1 MINIALFGPP
11 GAGKGTQSRH
21 LVDKY
26 GLVYISTG
34 DMLRKE
40 IANNT
45 EIGKNVKSIIDAG
58 GLVEDEYIVYLIE
71 QVIKENGDKN
81 GFLFDGFPRTYVQAY
96 ILEGLLLKLHK
107 KLTCMIS
114 LQVPSDQLKERL
126 LARSFKEDRNDDNEE
141 VIRVRLEE
149 YEKKTIPVA
158 DFYRD
163 KGIYYPVDGT
173 CSVEEVSQSVD
184 GAVDKSLKNILLN
197 VVVYG
202 YPGAG
207 KGTQCKRLAEHFDLV
222 YISVGRILR
231 EEIEHGSELG
241 ERAKTFVEKGVLVP
255 DEIVI
260 QVIEDRIRVNP
271 EARGFIFKGFPRTK
285 IQTYIMEGF
294 MKRMHSSISAIVNLD
309 TNSLA
314 CVKRL
319 NDRGKTTEGRSYDEK
334 LNYIIQRLQEYELKT
349 IPVVKNFPKKIPVIN
364 IDGDRPRDE
373 ITEELF
379 EAVAKAFRR
388 S

>member
-21 LVDKY
+21 LVEKY

-40 IANNT
+40 ITNGS
-45 EIGKNVKSIIDAG
+45 EIGKKVKSIIDAG
-58 GLVEDEYIVYLIE
+58 GLVDDEYIVYLIE
-71 QVIKENGDKN
+71 KVIKENGDKN

-96 ILEGLLLKLHK
+96 ILEGLLQKLHK

-114 LQVPSDQLKERL
+114 LQVPKVNLEERL
-126 LARSFKEDRNDDNEE
+126 LDRAKKEDRNDDTEE
-141 VIRVRLEE
+141 IIRVRLEE
-149 YEKKTIPVA
+149 YENKTIPVA
-158 DFYRD
+158 AFYQD

-173 CSVEEVSQSVD
+173 GSIEDVSARVD
-184 GAVDKSLKNILLN
+184 AALDEAMKNILLN

-207 KGTQCKRLAEHFDLV
+207 KGTQCKRLAEHFNLV
-222 YISVGRILR
+222 YISIGRILR
-231 EEIEHGSELG
+231 EEIQSGTELG
-241 ERAKTFVEKGVLVP
+241 KRSKPYIEKGILVP

-271 EARGFIFKGFPRTK
+271 QAQGFVFKGFPRTK
-285 IQTYIMEGF
+285 IQTYIMDGF
-294 MKRMHSSISAIVNLD
+294 MEKMHSSISAVVNLD
-309 TNSLA
+309 ISSLT

-319 NDRGKTTEGRSYDEK
+319 SSRGKTEEGRSYDEN
-334 LNYIIQRLQEYELKT
+334 LEFIIQRLQEYEKKT
-349 IPVVKNFPKKIPVIN
+349 IPVIENFPSKIPYIKINGDDDRDVITKQM
-364 IDGDRPRDE
+364 I
-373 ITEELF
+373 
-379 EAVAKAFRR
+379 EAVEAAFKR

>member
-11 GAGKGTQSRH
+11 GAGKGTQSQH
-21 LVDKY
+21 LVEKY

-34 DMLRKE
+34 DMLRRE
-40 IANNT
+40 IANGT
-45 EIGKNVKSIIDAG
+45 EIGKKVKSILEAG
-58 GLVEDEYIVYLIE
+58 GLVDDEYIVYLIE
-71 QVIKENGDKN
+71 KVIKENEDKN

-96 ILEGLLLKLHK
+96 ILEGLLQKLHK

-114 LQVPSDQLKERL
+114 LQVPTEILKERL
-126 LARSFKEDRNDDNEE
+126 LDRAKKEDRSDDTDEI
-141 VIRVRLEE
+141 IRVRLEE

-158 DFYRD
+158 DFYKD
-163 KGIYYPVDGT
+163 KEIYYPVDGT
-173 CSVEEVSQSVD
+173 GTIEDVSKRVD
-184 GAVDKSLKNILLN
+184 AALDEAMKNILLN

-231 EEIEHGSELG
+231 EEIERGTELG
-241 ERAKTFVEKGVLVP
+241 KRSKPYIEKGILVP

-271 EARGFIFKGFPRTK
+271 QARGFVFKGFPRTK
-285 IQTYIMEGF
+285 IQTYIMDGF
-294 MKRMHSSISAIVNLD
+294 MEKMHSSISAVVNLD
-309 TNSLA
+309 TNPLT

-319 NDRGKTTEGRSYDEK
+319 NKRGKTKQGRTYDEN
-334 LNYIIQRLQEYELKT
+334 LDFIIQRLQEYEQKT
-349 IPVVKNFPKKIPVIN
+349 IPVIENFPHKIPLIN
-364 IDGDRPRDE
+364 IDGDDDRDK
-373 ITEELF
+373 ITQEMIESVQ
-379 EAVAKAFRR
+379 AAFKR